1 MEDSSLSRRE
11 LIRLLAGLGVAA
23 GVTDVLAQDAAKVDP
38 RGYKVLV
45 DNDQVRVLEYIGK
58 PRLGVCG
65 QGMHSHPDHVT
76 VVMSDVKAKVTLP
89 DGKTFVAQN
98 KAGRHVLRARGHAL
112 GREHRR
118 PRYALAAHRAQDRVE
133 EGIGRPADA
142 AAQPSAKDHP
152 ECPQRA
158 SP

>member
-11 LIRLLAGLGVAA
+11 LIRILAGLGVAA
-23 GVTDVLAQDAAKVDP
+23 GVADVLAQDAAKVDP
-38 RGYKVLV
+38 RGYKVV
-45 DNDQVRVLEYIGK
+45 VENDQVRVLEYIGK

-98 KAGRHVLRARGHAL
+98 KTGDTFFEAAGMHSVENIG
-112 GREHRR
+112 GRDTRSLLIE
-118 PRYALAAHRAQDRVE
+118 L
-133 EGIGRPADA
+133 
-142 AAQPSAKDHP
+142 KT
-152 ECPQRA
+152 A
-158 SP
+158 SKKA

>member
-11 LIRLLAGLGVAA
+11 LLQVLAGLGLAA
-23 GVTDVLAQDAAKVDP
+23 GVGDALAQDAVKVDP

-76 VVMSDVKAKVTLP
+76 VIQADAKVRVTLP
-89 DGKTFVAQN
+89 DGKSFTAEN
-98 KAGRHVLRARGHAL
+98 KAGDVFFEPGGMHAVENIG
-112 GREHRR
+112 GRDSRSLLIELKGTKK
-118 PRYALAAHRAQDRVE
+118 A
-133 EGIGRPADA
+133 
-142 AAQPSAKDHP
+142 
-152 ECPQRA
+152 
-158 SP
+158 